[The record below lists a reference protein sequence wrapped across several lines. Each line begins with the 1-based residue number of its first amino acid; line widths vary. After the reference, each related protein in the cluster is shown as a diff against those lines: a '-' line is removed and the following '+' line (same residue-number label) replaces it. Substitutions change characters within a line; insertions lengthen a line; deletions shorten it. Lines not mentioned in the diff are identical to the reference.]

1 MIFYLSS
8 SHLGGARESKIFSK
22 SAENVAVLER
32 IEEGRLA
39 RLTDDEDIHSD
50 ECMGN
55 KSRHQCHFVW
65 LYQFLNIYV

>member
-1 MIFYLSS
+1 MIFYLS

-55 KSRHQCHFVW
+55 KSRHQCHIVW
-65 LYQFLNIYV
+65 YISF